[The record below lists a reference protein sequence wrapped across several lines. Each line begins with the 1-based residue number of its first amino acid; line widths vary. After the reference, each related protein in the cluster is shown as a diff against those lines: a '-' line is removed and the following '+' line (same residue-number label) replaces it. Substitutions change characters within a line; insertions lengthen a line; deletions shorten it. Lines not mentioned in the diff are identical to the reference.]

1 MAQEYPRPFGKY
13 TLLRPLARGGMGE
26 IQLAA
31 AGDVGGF
38 EKLCVIKKVLAEHT
52 DESKANRFLDEAK
65 VVIRLSHTNLVSVF
79 DVGKA
84 DGEFYIAMEFLE
96 GHDLGAVW
104 NKCAEKKARFPVDIA
119 LFIVREVCRG
129 LAYAHTYGG
138 LNLVH
143 RDVTPPN
150 IMISYFGE
158 VKLTDFGLARSRLK
172 QEFTAPGV
180 VYGRLAYLAPEQAR
194 GTPVDARTD
203 LYSVGII
210 MWELLTGSQ
219 LFRVSAADPVTAISI
234 VRTPQVEPPSKR
246 VPRLPASLD
255 ELVMKALAVSPSD
268 RFQTAEDMRRA
279 VGVELAAIAPT
290 VDAERVASFMRML
303 YGEEIERER
312 SERDHLLGRDR
323 SGMLRMA
330 LPAEP
335 QAPSKR
341 QGLPSA
347 AASGEVEALSTAERQ
362 KGLRTRTVPPSLV
375 EVTPLAPR
383 GERRRLEEPVA
394 PTVRISPAG
403 RGRPAPRSAPEPGAP
418 RSSATPLDSG
428 GVPAASR
435 VGEVIDG
442 RYRLKAPLGAG
453 AMGAVYD
460 AEHVDIGRRLAIKIL
475 HPQYSRNADLV
486 ARFRREARAA
496 STIGDPHIVDVTD
509 FGSTR
514 DGCAYFVMERL
525 EGHDLKELLIREHTM
540 SVPRAVNIAIQVCH
554 AVNAAHERGIIH
566 RDLKPENI
574 YLVTRE
580 STPDFVKILDFG
592 IAKSATLE
600 SADGRSLTQPGI
612 AMGTPVYMAPEQ
624 ATGMAVD
631 ARIDIYAVGTIL
643 YEMLTGVPPI
653 DGDDVLEV
661 LTRKATED
669 PSPPSM
675 LNAAVPAY
683 LDEVV
688 MRALARDPAQRP
700 QTLGLLEQEL
710 RRGGPRQAP
719 HEGLLG
725 MMVGAG
731 AASFASAP
739 PGPGPATVA
748 PAGAPAGPGPA
759 RSPASPSGP
768 LAVPSAVDND
778 ETLVQLTPGM
788 EPDRSPV
795 VVQGRGAR
803 STAEVRPLVEYVP
816 PGTTRQLR
824 RVALW
829 PVLAMLVLGMAA
841 GLYFGLP
848 VVLKG
853 RRTPVVVPVA
863 PSGDPASQ
871 RDAAPVPA
879 RVAQGVDA
887 AVAGPVA
894 DGGTTVAKPALSTE
908 EVSRLLGAVRKAATA
923 RRYVAPAGD
932 CVRDYLA
939 RIEEAQPGDPDAVA
953 LRAKIVKGLHR
964 DGDGYLR
971 RRKFDEA
978 EATFR
983 GMYGL
988 NPHGEH
994 AAAGLT
1000 AALLAR
1006 SELELKRRRY
1016 DAAATDAKEAVALGD
1031 ASGRGHLTLGEALL
1045 KKGAYHDAVT
1055 ALRRAVE
1062 FRPKNRAAK
1071 KELLRA
1077 EKLAAAADKA
1087 AKAAG
1092 AKAKKGKQPPV
1103 PPPQVERRKGK
1114 E

>member
-31 AGDVGGF
+31 AGEVGGF

-84 DGEFYIAMEFLE
+84 DGEFYIAMEFVE

-234 VRTPQVEPPSKR
+234 VRNPQVEPPSKR
-246 VPRLPASLD
+246 VPRLPSSLD

-268 RFQTAEDMRRA
+268 RFQTAEDMRRT
-279 VGVELAAIAPT
+279 VGIELAAIAPT

-312 SERDHLLGRDR
+312 TEREHLLGRDR
-323 SGMLRMA
+323 SGMGRV
-330 LPAEP
+330 EP
-335 QAPSKR
+335 PTDPQTPSKLR
-341 QGLPSA
+341 GGPQTAS
-347 AASGEVEALSTAERQ
+347 ASGEVESRPSN
-362 KGLRTRTVPPSLV
+362 KGRHRTIPPSLV

-394 PTVRISPAG
+394 PTVRISPPG
-403 RGRPAPRSAPEPGAP
+403 RKAPKRAPEDSAPRAAAPSVG
-418 RSSATPLDSG
+418 SD
-428 GVPAASR
+428 GVPATSR
-435 VGEVIDG
+435 VGQVIDG
-442 RYRLKAPLGAG
+442 RYRLKATLGAG

-496 STIGDPHIVDVTD
+496 STIGNPHIVEVTD
-509 FGSTR
+509 FGTTS

-525 EGHDLKELLIREHTM
+525 DGHDLKEVLVREQRLA
-540 SVPRAVNIAIQVCH
+540 VPRAVNIAAQVCRG
-554 AVNAAHERGIIH
+554 VQAAHEHGIIH

-592 IAKSATLE
+592 IAKSAALE
-600 SADGRSLTQPGI
+600 NADGRTLTQPGI

-643 YEMLTGVPPI
+643 YEMLTGQPPI
-653 DGDDVLEV
+653 DGEDVIEV

-669 PSPPSM
+669 PPPPSR
-675 LNAAVPAY
+675 LNPAVPANVE
-683 LDEVV
+683 EVV
-688 MRALARDPAQRP
+688 LRALARDPAQRP
-700 QTLGLLEQEL
+700 QTMAQLESEL
-710 RRGGPRQAP
+710 RRGGRRATP

-725 MMVGAG
+725 LMMG
-731 AASFASAP
+731 AAGTSAA
-739 PGPGPATVA
+739 PGPGPAA
-748 PAGAPAGPGPA
+748 PAPAPRPA
-759 RSPASPSGP
+759 PPPASALP
-768 LAVPSAVDND
+768 VPSATDDD
-778 ETLVQLTPGM
+778 ETLVQETPGM
-788 EPDRSPV
+788 EPDVGPLGKRKP
-795 VVQGRGAR
+795 R

-816 PGTTRQLR
+816 TNAQRRKTRLG
-824 RVALW
+824 VLM
-829 PVLAMLVLGMAA
+829 PVVAMLILGMAA
-841 GLYFGLP
+841 GLYFG
-848 VVLKG
+848 VNAVMKG
-853 RRTPVVVPVA
+853 RRARVVVPVA
-863 PSGDPASQ
+863 PVAPTGPAAVPA
-871 RDAAPVPA
+871 DAAL
-879 RVAQGVDA
+879 
-887 AVAGPVA
+887 AVAPAPAEGDGAVAALAA
-894 DGGTTVAKPALSTE
+894 DGGAPASKPALSTE
-908 EVSRLLGAVRKAATA
+908 AVSQLLGQARKAAA
-923 RRYVAPAGD
+923 AKRYIAPADD
-932 CVRDYLA
+932 CVKDYLA
-939 RIEEAQPGDPDAVA
+939 KLEEAQPGDPDAAA
-953 LRAKIVKGLHR
+953 LRTRIAKGLQKE
-964 DGDGYLR
+964 GDGYLK

-983 GMYGL
+983 GLYGL
-988 NPHGEH
+988 DPRAEPAVG
-994 AAAGLT
+994 GLT
-1000 AALLAR
+1000 RALLAR
-1006 SELELKRRRY
+1006 AELELKKKRY

-1031 ASGRGHLTLGEALL
+1031 ASGRGHATLGEALL
-1045 KKGAYHDAVT
+1045 KKSAYAE
-1055 ALRRAVE
+1055 AVE
-1062 FRPKNRAAK
+1062 AYKRALELRPKSKDVK
-1071 KELLRA
+1071 KGLARA
-1077 EKLAAAADKA
+1077 EKAAAAADRT
-1087 AKAAG
+1087 AKAGG
-1092 AKAKKGKQPPV
+1092 AKPKPAKPEK
-1103 PPPQVERRKGK
+1103 RKK
-1114 E
+1114 K

>member
-31 AGDVGGF
+31 AGEVGGF

-234 VRTPQVEPPSKR
+234 VRNPQVEPPSKR
-246 VPRLPASLD
+246 VPRLPPSLD

-290 VDAERVASFMRML
+290 VDSERVASFMRML

-312 SERDHLLGRDR
+312 TERDHLLGRDR
-323 SGMLRMA
+323 SGMVRL
-330 LPAEP
+330 EP
-335 QAPSKR
+335 PTDPQTPSKLR
-341 QGLPSA
+341 GGPATAS
-347 AASGEVEALSTAERQ
+347 ASGEVEARSA
-362 KGLRTRTVPPSLV
+362 KGGLRTRTVPPSLV

-383 GERRRLEEPVA
+383 GERRRIEEPVA
-394 PTVRISPAG
+394 PTVRISPPG
-403 RGRPAPRSAPEPGAP
+403 RGKPQRPEAAVPRST
-418 RSSATPLDSG
+418 ATPIDSE
-428 GVPAASR
+428 GVPATSR
-435 VGEVIDG
+435 VGQVIDG
-442 RYRLKAPLGAG
+442 RYRLKATLGAG

-460 AEHVDIGRRLAIKIL
+460 AEHVEIGRRLAIKIL

-496 STIGDPHIVDVTD
+496 STIGNPHIVEVTD
-509 FGSTR
+509 FGTTA

-525 EGHDLKELLIREHTM
+525 DGHDLKEVLVREHTIA
-540 SVPRAVNIAIQVCH
+540 VPRALAIATQVCRG
-554 AVNAAHERGIIH
+554 VQAAHEHGIIH

-574 YLVTRE
+574 YLVSRE
-580 STPDFVKILDFG
+580 TGPDFVKILDFG
-592 IAKSATLE
+592 IAKSAALE
-600 SADGRSLTQPGI
+600 NADGRTLTQPGI

-643 YEMLTGVPPI
+643 YEMLTGQPPI

-669 PSPPSM
+669 PPPPSK
-675 LNAAVPAY
+675 LNPSVPPHVE
-683 LDEVV
+683 EVV
-688 MRALARDPAQRP
+688 LRALARDPAQRP
-700 QTLGLLEQEL
+700 QSMAQLEQEL
-710 RRGGPRQAP
+710 RRGVRRATP

-725 MMVGAG
+725 LMMEAGGAG
-731 AASFASAP
+731 
-739 PGPGPATVA
+739 GPGAPAA
-748 PAGAPAGPGPA
+748 AGAPAPAPAAPRAARPPAAAPGALPV
-759 RSPASPSGP
+759 ASAS
-768 LAVPSAVDND
+768 DYD
-778 ETLVQLTPGM
+778 ETLVQDTPGM
-788 EPDRSPV
+788 EPEMSPL
-795 VVQGRGAR
+795 GTRRPR

-816 PGTTRQLR
+816 AGPPRR
-824 RVALW
+824 RVRFGVLMPA
-829 PVLAMLVLGMAA
+829 LAMLVLGMAA
-841 GLYFGLP
+841 GLYFG
-848 VVLKG
+848 VQAVMKG
-853 RRTPVVVPVA
+853 RRPPVVAPVVPVA
-863 PSGDPASQ
+863 PTGVAALQ
-871 RDAAPVPA
+871 LDAAPAAVPGPA
-879 RVAQGVDA
+879 DA
-887 AVAGPVA
+887 DGAVAGLAP
-894 DGGTTVAKPALSTE
+894 DGGAAAPKPALSTE
-908 EVSRLLGAVRKAATA
+908 EVSQLLGAARKAATA

-939 RIEEAQPGDPDAVA
+939 KLEEAQPGDPDAAA
-953 LRAKIVKGLHR
+953 LRAKIIKGLHK
-964 DGDGYLR
+964 DGDGYLK
-971 RRKFDEA
+971 RRKYDEA
-978 EATFR
+978 EATYR
-983 GMYGL
+983 GLYGL
-988 NPHGEH
+988 DPRADH

-1000 AALLAR
+1000 RALLSRA
-1006 SELELKRRRY
+1006 ELELKKRRY

-1031 ASGRGHLTLGEALL
+1031 VSGRGHATLGEALL
-1045 KKGAYHDAVT
+1045 KKASYAEAVE
-1055 ALRRAVE
+1055 AFKRAVE
-1062 FRPKNRAAK
+1062 LRPKNRDAK
-1071 KELLRA
+1071 KGLARA
-1077 EKLAAAADKA
+1077 EKAAAAAERTVKGAAPKARPPKADKR
-1087 AKAAG
+1087 
-1092 AKAKKGKQPPV
+1092 KKK
-1103 PPPQVERRKGK
+1103 
-1114 E
+1114 